1 MIYHGDLFDVLPT
14 LAAESIDACVTDP
27 PYGIGFMGKEWDTF
41 KPGAGQKR
49 RLMHPREREAFDD
62 NTFAPD
68 RIKSAAEMKQRK
80 NQEQLANLKN
90 VYGRRRSPALSPSQ
104 IEYDYTVDGLR
115 SFEEWTA
122 RWAAEVFRV
131 LKPGA
136 YIVVC
141 CAPRSYHRMACGL
154 EDAGFVVR
162 DQFAWLFGS
171 GFPKNHK
178 LGDGK
183 GTALK
188 PAHEPIA
195 LAWKPF
201 KGTIQACH
209 KKHGTAALNID
220 ACRIAVDDE
229 AYARNASGDR
239 GHENDRKRQSEF
251 AMTAGKASDIGR
263 WPANVILDDIAAA
276 ALDEQTGE
284 LTSGANP
291 TRRGSDKFRDTYGE
305 FKGQEE
311 CDAARGLDI
320 GGASRFYYVAKPS
333 REERDMG
340 CHDLVARPRDDSR
353 KEGNP
358 GGDNP
363 RNRGLQ
369 PRGNFHPTVKPVE
382 LMRWLVKLV
391 TPVGGK
397 VLDPF
402 GGSGTTAMAC
412 AYEQRDFEIIER
424 EAEYVELIKRR
435 VASVAPLFTESV

>member
-1 MIYHGDLFDVLPT
+1 MIHAGDLFDVLPT
-14 LAAESIDACVTDP
+14 LEAESIDSSVTDP
-27 PYGIGFMGKEWDTF
+27 PYGIGFMGREWDTF
-41 KPGAGQKR
+41 KPGTVKTR
-49 RLMHPREREAFDD
+49 RLMHPREREAAKAIED
-62 NTFAPD
+62 NP
-68 RIKSAAEMKQRK
+68 
-80 NQEQLANLKN
+80 NLR
-90 VYGRRRSPALSPSQ
+90 GRLTSPAMSPSQ
-104 IEYDYTVDGLR
+104 IDYDYSTAGLR
-115 SFEEWTA
+115 LFQEWTE
-122 RWAAEVFRV
+122 RWAREVFRV

-141 CAPRSYHRMACGL
+141 GAPRSYHRMACGL

-162 DQFAWLFGS
+162 DNFAWLFGS

-201 KGTIQACH
+201 KGSIAACH
-209 KKHGTAALNID
+209 AAHGTAALNID
-220 ACRIAVDDE
+220 DCRIAIEDRSTYE
-229 AYARNASGDR
+229 ANAPAGRGVPDSNRERSGFKMAN
-239 GHENDRKRQSEF
+239 GS
-251 AMTAGKASDIGR
+251 ASDIGR
-263 WPANVILDDIAAA
+263 WPANVVIDDIAAE

-284 LTSGANP
+284 LVSGANP
-291 TRRGSDKFRDTYGE
+291 TRRGSDKFRDTYGV
-305 FKGQEE
+305 FQGQEE
-311 CDAARGLDI
+311 CDAARGLDV

-340 CHDLVARPRDDSR
+340 CYDLMARPRDDSR

-369 PRGNFHPTVKPVE
+369 PRGNYHPTVKPVE
-382 LMRWLVKLV
+382 LMRWLVRLV
-391 TPVGGK
+391 TPINGV

-402 GGSGTTAMAC
+402 TGSGTTGMAC
-412 AYEQRDFEIIER
+412 VYEQRQFVGIER
-424 EAEYVELIKRR
+424 EASYIDIARR
-435 VASVAPLFTESV
+435 RIASVAPLFTESAS